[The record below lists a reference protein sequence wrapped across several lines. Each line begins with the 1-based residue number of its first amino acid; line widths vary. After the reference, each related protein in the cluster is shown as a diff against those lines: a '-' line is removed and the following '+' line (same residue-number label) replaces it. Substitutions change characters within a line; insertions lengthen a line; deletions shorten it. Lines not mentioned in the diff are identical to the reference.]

1 MIRSAGLA
9 FLLLSCLLLSVLSG
23 PALAA
28 TCVVPF
34 IRTLDN
40 QTVTG
45 TMYVVSGKR
54 CSIIL
59 QRSAGP
65 IVGVKLVSGARNGSV
80 SINGG
85 QVVYVSSPGFVGDDH
100 FTYARHGMNALNQ
113 PVTRTVDVNVK
124 VSTQL

>member
-1 MIRSAGLA
+1 MIRFAGLT
-9 FLLLSCLLLSVLSG
+9 CLLLSVLSG

-28 TCVVPF
+28 SCVVPF

-65 IVGVKLVSGARNGSV
+65 IHGVKLVSAAQTTV
-80 SINGG
+80 SG
-85 QVVYVSSPGFVGDDH
+85 Q
-100 FTYARHGMNALNQ
+100 
-113 PVTRTVDVNVK
+113 TVISFSISANVR
-124 VSTQL
+124 VQETG

>member
-1 MIRSAGLA
+1 MIRFAGLT
-9 FLLLSCLLLSVLSG
+9 CLLLSVLSG

-28 TCVVPF
+28 SCVVPF

-65 IVGVKLVSGARNGSV
+65 ILGVKLVSGARNGSV

-85 QVVYVSSPGFVGDDH
+85 HVVYVSSAGFVGDDH

-113 PVTRTVDVNVK
+113 PITRTVDVNVK